1 MSEWSIQE
9 LAKSAGT
16 TSRTL
21 RHYGDL
27 GLLEPSRIGANG
39 YRFYDE
45 DALVRLQRILLLREL
60 GLGLP
65 AIAEVL
71 TGERDTA
78 AALRTHL
85 ELLEQERT
93 RISRQIESVNRTL
106 NKTKNGE
113 SLMPEDVFDGFDHTR
128 YKDEVIERWG
138 GKDAY
143 TSGDNWWRS
152 MSEQDRKAHLQAQAD
167 IAAAFG
173 KALTAGAVRGKRRRP
188 DDYPKTVRVDK
199 DRLAGKDS
207 QRRRLHRARP
217 DVRRRSP
224 RFTANYDKYGEGT
237 ASLVRDAMKVYAERN
252 LH

>member
-1 MSEWSIQE
+1 M
-9 LAKSAGT
+9 
-16 TSRTL
+16 
-21 RHYGDL
+21 

-138 GKDAY
+138 KDAY

-152 MSEQDRKAHLQAQAD
+152 MSEQDRKAHLQSQAD

-173 KALTAGAVRGKRRRP
+173 K
-188 DDYPKTVRVDK
+188 
-199 DRLAGKDS
+199 
-207 QRRRLHRARP
+207 H
-217 DVRRRSP
+217 
-224 RFTANYDKYGEGT
+224 
-237 ASLVRDAMKVYAERN
+237 
-252 LH
+252 

>member
-9 LAKSAGT
+9 LAKSAGS

-93 RISRQIESVNRTL
+93 RISRQIESVYRTL
-106 NKTKNGE
+106 DKTKKGE
-113 SLMPEDVFDGFDHTR
+113 SLMPKDVFDGFDHTR

-138 GKDAY
+138 KDAY
-143 TSGDNWWRS
+143 TRGDNWWRS
-152 MSEQDRKAHLQAQAD
+152 MPEHDRKAHLQNQAD
-167 IAAAFG
+167 IAEAFG
-173 KALTAGAVRGKRRRP
+173 TALTAGLSADS
-188 DDYPKTVRVDK
+188 DDVQSITQRQFEWIKIGWQGRTPSADAFTRLGQMYVD
-199 DRLAGKDS
+199 D
-207 QRRRLHRARP
+207 
-217 DVRRRSP
+217 P

-237 ASLVRDAMKVYAERN
+237 AVLVRDAMKVYAERN
-252 LH
+252 LQ

>member
-138 GKDAY
+138 KTPTPAATTG
-143 TSGDNWWRS
+143 GGRCRS
-152 MSEQDRKAHLQAQAD
+152 R
-167 IAAAFG
+167 
-173 KALTAGAVRGKRRRP
+173 
-188 DDYPKTVRVDK
+188 TVK
-199 DRLAGKDS
+199 LICNLKPTS
-207 QRRRLHRARP
+207 QRH
-217 DVRRRSP
+217 SE
-224 RFTANYDKYGEGT
+224 K
-237 ASLVRDAMKVYAERN
+237 
-252 LH
+252 H

>member
-1 MSEWSIQE
+1 MVHPRTRQIRRYHQQKRCVTTAIWDSWNRVASEPTATASTTKTPWCDCNASFYFGNSDSDCRPSP
-9 LAKSAGT
+9 KS
-16 TSRTL
+16 S
-21 RHYGDL
+21 
-27 GLLEPSRIGANG
+27 PAN
-39 YRFYDE
+39 
-45 DALVRLQRILLLREL
+45 
-60 GLGLP
+60 
-65 AIAEVL
+65 AI
-71 TGERDTA
+71 RA

-138 GKDAY
+138 KDAY

-152 MSEQDRKAHLQAQAD
+152 MSEQDRKAHLQSQAD
-167 IAAAFG
+167 IAAAFR
-173 KALTAGAVRGKRRRP
+173 KSTDSGAVRGKRRRP

-207 QRRRLHRARP
+207 QRRRLHRTRP

-224 RFTANYDKYGEGT
+224 LHCKLRQVRRRHRFAGPWT
-237 ASLVRDAMKVYAERN
+237 R
-252 LH
+252 

>member
-138 GKDAY
+138 KDAY

-173 KALTAGAVRGKRRRP
+173 KALTAGLSAESDDVQTITRRQFEWIKIGWQGRTP
-188 DDYPKTVRVDK
+188 SADAFTGLGQMYVDD
-199 DRLAGKDS
+199 
-207 QRRRLHRARP
+207 
-217 DVRRRSP
+217 P

-237 ASLVRDAMKVYAERN
+237 ASLVRDAMKVCAERN

>member
-113 SLMPEDVFDGFDHTR
+113 SLMPEDVSTGSTTPDTR
-128 YKDEVIERWG
+128 
-138 GKDAY
+138 
-143 TSGDNWWRS
+143 TRS
-152 MSEQDRKAHLQAQAD
+152 SS
-167 IAAAFG
+167 
-173 KALTAGAVRGKRRRP
+173 AGARTPTPAATTGGGRCRSR
-188 DDYPKTVRVDK
+188 TVK
-199 DRLAGKDS
+199 LICNLKPTS
-207 QRRRLHRARP
+207 QRH
-217 DVRRRSP
+217 SE
-224 RFTANYDKYGEGT
+224 K
-237 ASLVRDAMKVYAERN
+237 
-252 LH
+252 H

>member
-1 MSEWSIQE
+1 MVHPRTRQIRRYHQQNAASLRRFGDSWNRVASEPTATASTTKTPWCDCNASFYFGNSDSDCRPSP
-9 LAKSAGT
+9 KS
-16 TSRTL
+16 S
-21 RHYGDL
+21 
-27 GLLEPSRIGANG
+27 P
-39 YRFYDE
+39 
-45 DALVRLQRILLLREL
+45 
-60 GLGLP
+60 
-65 AIAEVL
+65 
-71 TGERDTA
+71 GERDTA

-138 GKDAY
+138 KDAY

-152 MSEQDRKAHLQAQAD
+152 MSEQDRKAHLQSQAD

-173 KALTAGAVRGKRRRP
+173 KALTAGLSAESDDVQTITRRQFEWIKIGWQGRTP
-188 DDYPKTVRVDK
+188 SAD
-199 DRLAGKDS
+199 A
-207 QRRRLHRARP
+207 LHRTRP

-224 RFTANYDKYGEGT
+224 
-237 ASLVRDAMKVYAERN
+237 ASLQTTTSTEKAPLRWSVTR
-252 LH
+252 